1 MSGDFVFKNTEQCKV
16 LFTTYVLPYFNSP
29 RVVPPNYATSNQPQT
44 PKLNGKYT
52 HLLDHGQGSN
62 IRWIILNPGDE
73 FAPLSAGQ
81 GGANF
86 WWNSYPLLEDGSGSG
101 GNSGSSSCGY
111 EIYRMSESNVG
122 DYIYEESVS
131 GSWTKT
137 FNEDCEILMTPEGTP
152 LGNPSDSFIVK
163 LDGIRLHTGLLSL
176 GVDDKAQFYVK
187 AGQTLTV
194 EAGGG
199 WSSVK
204 LSTRPLKCG
213 GDFFI
218 DSRGELPES
227 FTSHTRKDSTFTF
240 TAPSKTLF
248 IWAAP
253 TATGTF
259 SSVKLNNM
267 DIGWKN
273 QGTSIRYDRMVLDTG
288 DTLTLT
294 FGGGNYVKYCAYPL
308 LDNGSENDFDDPNP
322 EPIVVEDE
330 PVSDTKASI
339 GGAATCTANTSSNS
353 TSLTLGI
360 TQKTPDDASLQ
371 YAISTSKTPTPTSW
385 TNASVTNN
393 KLTLSISFTAETT

>member
-1 MSGDFVFKNTEQCKV
+1 MSTRKIEHLDEQTILGDNDLVFTSVSNGAGYDSKKV
-16 LFTTYVLPYFNSP
+16 TLASIANYV
-29 RVVPPNYATSNQPQT
+29 
-44 PKLNGKYT
+44 K
-52 HLLDHGQGSN
+52 
-62 IRWIILNPGDE
+62 
-73 FAPLSAGQ
+73 SALG
-81 GGANF
+81 
-86 WWNSYPLLEDGSGSG
+86 GSG
-101 GNSGSSSCGY
+101 GNSGPCSCGY

-137 FNEDCEILMTPEGTP
+137 FNEDCEILMTPEVTP

-194 EAGGG
+194 EAGAG
-199 WSSVK
+199 WSSAK
-204 LSTRPLKCG
+204 LSARPLKCG

-218 DSRGELPES
+218 DPRGELPES
-227 FTSHTRKDSTFTF
+227 FTSNTRKDSTFTF

-253 TATGTF
+253 TTTGTF

-294 FGGGNYVKYCAYPL
+294 FGGNYVKYCAYPL
-308 LDNGSENDFDDPNP
+308 LDNGSENDFDGTDP

-330 PVSDTKASI
+330 PEQPDEPVSTTKASI
-339 GGAATCTANTSSNS
+339 SGAATCTANASSNS

-360 TQKTPDDASLQ
+360 TQKIPETASLQ
-371 YAISTSKTPTPTSW
+371 YAISTSKTSVPTSW

-393 KLTLSISFTAETT
+393 KLTRSISFTAKTT